1 MTSIGAGTDR
11 YLAEFESLERG
22 ADRAPA
28 WLAALRREAMAR
40 FAERGFPTT
49 RDEDWR
55 YTNLG
60 PLAATPFRAAGAV
73 ASLNLSSETV
83 DRAAIG
89 PSAWP
94 RLVFVDGRYAPEHSS
109 RQRLPGGACL
119 SSLAEAM
126 TTDPELVQRHLARHA
141 HWDADVFAA
150 LSTAFVQD
158 GAFLHIPAE
167 TAIAAPIELLLLT
180 TVPGAL
186 AQPRIL
192 VVAGPHSRFT
202 VVERYVGLTDD
213 TCFVNAVTEMVVGP
227 GASVDHYVLQEQ
239 GASTFHMATIHAAL
253 ERDSAFSTCEATFG
267 ARLART
273 TLTVRFGGEGGR
285 GSLAGLY
292 VTSGRQH
299 VDHHVTVDHAVP
311 RCSSR
316 QLYKGVLDGSA
327 RAVFNGRVI
336 VRPDAQK
343 TDASQTNKHL
353 LLSDGVEV
361 DSKPQLEIFAD
372 DVKCTHG
379 AAEGQLAPEA
389 IFYLRSRGLDDTA
402 ARRLLTLGFVR
413 EVVDRI
419 TVEPIRSYLDRT
431 LEARL
436 GTERG
441 SKEMP

>member
-1 MTSIGAGTDR
+1 MSTMIAGTDR

-22 ADRAPA
+22 AHESPA

-60 PLAATPFRAAGAV
+60 PLAATPFHAAGPGAPGD
-73 ASLNLSSETV
+73 LSAELV
-83 DRAAIG
+83 DRSAVG

-94 RLVFVDGRYAPEHSS
+94 RLVFVDGRFAPEHSS
-109 RQRLPGGACL
+109 RQRLPGGARL

-126 TTDPELVQRHLARHA
+126 TTDGDLVERHLARHA
-141 HWDADVFAA
+141 RWDDNVFAA

-158 GAFLHIPAE
+158 GAFLHVPPETTIP
-167 TAIAAPIELLLLT
+167 APIELLLLT
-180 TVPGAL
+180 TVPGML
-186 AQPRIL
+186 ASPRIL
-192 VVAGPHSRFT
+192 VVAGPYSRFT
-202 VVERYVGLTDD
+202 VVERYIGLTDEA
-213 TCFVNAVTEMVVGP
+213 CFANAVTEIVVGP

-239 GASTFHMATIHAAL
+239 GASTFRVATVHAAL
-253 ERDSAFSTCEATFG
+253 ERDSMFSTCEATFG

-285 GSLAGLY
+285 GVLTGLY

-311 RCSSR
+311 RCSSQ

-343 TDASQTNKHL
+343 TDATQTNKHL

-389 IFYLRSRGLDDTA
+389 IFYLRSRGLDETA

-413 EVVDRI
+413 EVVERV
-419 TVEPIRSYLDRT
+419 TVEPIRRHLDRM
-431 LEARL
+431 LETRL
-436 GTERG
+436 GTRPATTEW
-441 SKEMP
+441 P